1 MLNFEIPVYD
11 KEGNLKEDKVKISLE
26 KKIRKKDNLISE
38 VIRREESNKRVSTAD
53 TKTKGKV
60 RGGGIKPWRQKG
72 TGRARAGSIR
82 SPLWKGGGVIFGP
95 TKEKNYTKKINKKMR
110 QNALVFAIFDKIK
123 ENKFFILETPSFKK
137 TKEFYEHI
145 YKIIGEE
152 NKKKREIKIVYFVDQ
167 SEKNVGQYISN
178 INKLK
183 VLFSP
188 NLKDIVWAD
197 ILISSPSAFKNNVE
211 KRLNV
216 YESSRD
222 KKSN

>member
-137 TKEFYEHI
+137 RKNFINKFIKLFAERT
-145 YKIIGEE
+145 
-152 NKKKREIKIVYFVDQ
+152 KKKGK
-167 SEKNVGQYISN
+167 
-178 INKLK
+178 
-183 VLFSP
+183 
-188 NLKDIVWAD
+188 
-197 ILISSPSAFKNNVE
+197 
-211 KRLNV
+211 
-216 YESSRD
+216 
-222 KKSN
+222 